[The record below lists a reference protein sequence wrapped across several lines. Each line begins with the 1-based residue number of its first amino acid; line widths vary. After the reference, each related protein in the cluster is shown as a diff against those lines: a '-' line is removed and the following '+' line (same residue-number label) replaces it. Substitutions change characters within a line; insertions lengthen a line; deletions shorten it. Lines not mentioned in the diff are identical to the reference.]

1 VKPLDVEEAEVAR
14 LEAFAREVDK
24 GKVVGYRVRMQLA
37 DDCALPFFLGYQPMN
52 IQWIETFWC
61 LAVY

>member
-1 VKPLDVEEAEVAR
+1 VEPLDVEEAEVAR

-24 GKVVGYRVRMQLA
+24 GKVVGNRVRMQLA
-37 DDCALPFFLGYQPMN
+37 DDCTLPFFLGYQPMN